1 MGWRTVVITKGSK
14 LDLKLNNLVIRSI
27 EDVIKINLEEIEMLI
42 LESNQISITSC
53 LLVEL
58 SKQKIPTVFCDDKHI
73 PISSLLPFYGCHDC
87 SKKVLLQTKWT
98 DHQKAKIWSIIVYN
112 KIFNQKKLLEYLE
125 QNGPIYMSSCNL
137 SNAPVC
143 KTIEDAKLI
152 FPEIKNIYNFGK
164 MTQQPSQIIREILR
178 K

>member
-1 MGWRTVVITKGSK
+1 MSNKKYNELIISTTDTVLGIGGKVNEKIKKLIYEIKGRDENKK
-14 LDLKLNNLVIRSI
+14 LIILVSSIKQARMFLEWNIQAEQYAKKYWPGATTLVVNNQGFR
-27 EDVIKINLEEIEMLI
+27 M
-42 LESNQISITSC
+42 
-53 LLVEL
+53 
-58 SKQKIPTVFCDDKHI
+58 P
-73 PISSLLPFYGCHDC
+73 
-87 SKKVLLQTKWT
+87 
-98 DHQKAKIWSIIVYN
+98 
-112 KIFNQKKLLEYLE
+112 NQKKLLEYLE

-164 MTQQPSQIIREILR
+164 MTQQPSQIIRVEDGEILR

>member
-1 MGWRTVVITKGSK
+1 MSNEKYNDLIISTTDTVLGIGGKVNEKIKELIYEIKGRDKNKK
-14 LDLKLNNLVIRSI
+14 LIILVSSIKQARMFPEWNIQAEQYAKKYWPGATTLVVNNQGFR
-27 EDVIKINLEEIEMLI
+27 M
-42 LESNQISITSC
+42 
-53 LLVEL
+53 
-58 SKQKIPTVFCDDKHI
+58 P
-73 PISSLLPFYGCHDC
+73 
-87 SKKVLLQTKWT
+87 
-98 DHQKAKIWSIIVYN
+98 
-112 KIFNQKKLLEYLE
+112 NQKKLLEYLE

-164 MTQQPSQIIREILR
+164 MTQQPSQIIRVEDGEILR

>member
-1 MGWRTVVITKGSK
+1 MSNKKYNELIISTTDTVLGIGGKVNEKIKKLIYEIKGRDENKK
-14 LDLKLNNLVIRSI
+14 LIILVSSIKQARMFPEWNIQAEQYAKKYWPGATTLVVNNQGFR
-27 EDVIKINLEEIEMLI
+27 M
-42 LESNQISITSC
+42 
-53 LLVEL
+53 
-58 SKQKIPTVFCDDKHI
+58 P
-73 PISSLLPFYGCHDC
+73 
-87 SKKVLLQTKWT
+87 
-98 DHQKAKIWSIIVYN
+98 
-112 KIFNQKKLLEYLE
+112 NQKKLLEYLE

-164 MTQQPSQIIREILR
+164 MTQQPSQIIRVEDGEILR

>member
-1 MGWRTVVITKGSK
+1 MSNKKYNELIISTTDTVLGIGGKVNEKIKKLIYEIKGRDENKK
-14 LDLKLNNLVIRSI
+14 LIILVSSIKQARMFPEWNIQAEQYAKKYWPGATTLVVNNQGFR
-27 EDVIKINLEEIEMLI
+27 M
-42 LESNQISITSC
+42 
-53 LLVEL
+53 
-58 SKQKIPTVFCDDKHI
+58 P
-73 PISSLLPFYGCHDC
+73 
-87 SKKVLLQTKWT
+87 
-98 DHQKAKIWSIIVYN
+98 
-112 KIFNQKKLLEYLE
+112 NQKKLLEYLD

-164 MTQQPSQIIREILR
+164 MSQQPSQIIRVEDGEILR

>member
-1 MGWRTVVITKGSK
+1 MSNKKYNELIISTTDTVLGLGGKVNEKIKKLIYEIKGRDENKK
-14 LDLKLNNLVIRSI
+14 LIILVSSIKQARMFLEWNIQAEQYAKKYWPGATTLVVNNQGLR
-27 EDVIKINLEEIEMLI
+27 M
-42 LESNQISITSC
+42 
-53 LLVEL
+53 
-58 SKQKIPTVFCDDKHI
+58 P
-73 PISSLLPFYGCHDC
+73 
-87 SKKVLLQTKWT
+87 
-98 DHQKAKIWSIIVYN
+98 
-112 KIFNQKKLLEYLE
+112 NQKKLLEYLE

-164 MTQQPSQIIREILR
+164 MSQQPSQIIRVEDGEILR

>member
-1 MGWRTVVITKGSK
+1 MFPEWNIQAEQYAKKYWPGATTLVV
-14 LDLKLNNLVIRSI
+14 NNQGFR
-27 EDVIKINLEEIEMLI
+27 M
-42 LESNQISITSC
+42 
-53 LLVEL
+53 
-58 SKQKIPTVFCDDKHI
+58 P
-73 PISSLLPFYGCHDC
+73 
-87 SKKVLLQTKWT
+87 
-98 DHQKAKIWSIIVYN
+98 
-112 KIFNQKKLLEYLE
+112 NQKKLLEYLE

-164 MTQQPSQIIREILR
+164 MTQQPSQIIRVEDGEILR

>member
-1 MGWRTVVITKGSK
+1 MSNKKYSELIISTTDTVLGIGGKVNEKIKKLIYEIKGRDENKK
-14 LDLKLNNLVIRSI
+14 LIILVSSIKQARMFPEWNIQDEQYAKKYWPGATTLVVNNQGFR
-27 EDVIKINLEEIEMLI
+27 M
-42 LESNQISITSC
+42 
-53 LLVEL
+53 
-58 SKQKIPTVFCDDKHI
+58 P
-73 PISSLLPFYGCHDC
+73 
-87 SKKVLLQTKWT
+87 
-98 DHQKAKIWSIIVYN
+98 
-112 KIFNQKKLLEYLE
+112 NQKKLLEYLE

-164 MTQQPSQIIREILR
+164 MTQQPSQIIRVEDGEILR

>member
-1 MGWRTVVITKGSK
+1 MSNKKYSELIISTTDTVLGIGGKVNEKIKKLIYEIKGRDENKK
-14 LDLKLNNLVIRSI
+14 LIILVSSIKQARKFPEWNIQAEQYAKKYWPGATTLVVNNQGFR
-27 EDVIKINLEEIEMLI
+27 M
-42 LESNQISITSC
+42 
-53 LLVEL
+53 
-58 SKQKIPTVFCDDKHI
+58 P
-73 PISSLLPFYGCHDC
+73 
-87 SKKVLLQTKWT
+87 
-98 DHQKAKIWSIIVYN
+98 
-112 KIFNQKKLLEYLE
+112 NQKKLLEYLE

-164 MTQQPSQIIREILR
+164 MTQQPSQIIRVEDGEILR

>member
-1 MGWRTVVITKGSK
+1 MSNEKYNELIISTTDTVLGIGGKVNEKIKKLIYEIKGRDRNKK
-14 LDLKLNNLVIRSI
+14 LIILVSSIKQARMFPEWNIQAEQYAKKYWPGATTLVVNNQGFR
-27 EDVIKINLEEIEMLI
+27 M
-42 LESNQISITSC
+42 
-53 LLVEL
+53 
-58 SKQKIPTVFCDDKHI
+58 P
-73 PISSLLPFYGCHDC
+73 
-87 SKKVLLQTKWT
+87 
-98 DHQKAKIWSIIVYN
+98 
-112 KIFNQKKLLEYLE
+112 NQKKLLKYLE

-164 MTQQPSQIIREILR
+164 MTQQPSQIIRVEDGEILR

>member
-1 MGWRTVVITKGSK
+1 MNNKKYNELIISTTDTVLGIGGKVNEKIKKLIYEIKGRDENKK
-14 LDLKLNNLVIRSI
+14 LIILVSSIKQARMFPEWNIQAEQYAKKYWPGATTLVVNNQGFR
-27 EDVIKINLEEIEMLI
+27 M
-42 LESNQISITSC
+42 
-53 LLVEL
+53 
-58 SKQKIPTVFCDDKHI
+58 P
-73 PISSLLPFYGCHDC
+73 
-87 SKKVLLQTKWT
+87 
-98 DHQKAKIWSIIVYN
+98 
-112 KIFNQKKLLEYLE
+112 NQKKLLEYLE

-164 MTQQPSQIIREILR
+164 MSQQPSQIIRVEDGEILR

>member
-1 MGWRTVVITKGSK
+1 MSNKKYNELIISTTDTVLGIGGKVNEKIKKLIYEIKGRDENKK
-14 LDLKLNNLVIRSI
+14 LIILVSSI
-27 EDVIKINLEEIEMLI
+27 KQARMFPEWNIQAEQYAKKYWPGATTLVV
-42 LESNQISITSC
+42 SNQGFRM
-53 LLVEL
+53 
-58 SKQKIPTVFCDDKHI
+58 P
-73 PISSLLPFYGCHDC
+73 
-87 SKKVLLQTKWT
+87 
-98 DHQKAKIWSIIVYN
+98 
-112 KIFNQKKLLEYLE
+112 NQKKLLEYLE

-164 MTQQPSQIIREILR
+164 MTQQPSQIIRVEDGEILR

>member
-1 MGWRTVVITKGSK
+1 MSNKKYNELIISTTDTVLGIGGKVNEKIKKLIYEIKGRDENKK
-14 LDLKLNNLVIRSI
+14 LIILVSSIKQARMFPEWNIQAEQYAKKYWPGATTLIVNNQGFR
-27 EDVIKINLEEIEMLI
+27 M
-42 LESNQISITSC
+42 
-53 LLVEL
+53 
-58 SKQKIPTVFCDDKHI
+58 P
-73 PISSLLPFYGCHDC
+73 
-87 SKKVLLQTKWT
+87 
-98 DHQKAKIWSIIVYN
+98 
-112 KIFNQKKLLEYLE
+112 NQKKLLEYLE

-164 MTQQPSQIIREILR
+164 MSQQPSQIIRVEDGEILR

>member
-1 MGWRTVVITKGSK
+1 MSDKKYNELIISTTDTVLGIGGKVNEKIKKLIYEIKGRDENKK
-14 LDLKLNNLVIRSI
+14 LIILVSSIKQARMFPEWNIQAEQYAKKYWPGATTLVVNNQGFR
-27 EDVIKINLEEIEMLI
+27 M
-42 LESNQISITSC
+42 
-53 LLVEL
+53 
-58 SKQKIPTVFCDDKHI
+58 P
-73 PISSLLPFYGCHDC
+73 
-87 SKKVLLQTKWT
+87 
-98 DHQKAKIWSIIVYN
+98 
-112 KIFNQKKLLEYLE
+112 NQKKLLEYLE

-164 MTQQPSQIIREILR
+164 MTQQPSQIIRVEDGEILR

>member
-1 MGWRTVVITKGSK
+1 MSNKKYSELIISTTDTVLGIGGKVNEKIKKLIYEIKGRDENKK
-14 LDLKLNNLVIRSI
+14 LIILVSSIKQASMFPEWNIQAEQYAKKYWPGATTLVVNNQGFR
-27 EDVIKINLEEIEMLI
+27 M
-42 LESNQISITSC
+42 
-53 LLVEL
+53 
-58 SKQKIPTVFCDDKHI
+58 P
-73 PISSLLPFYGCHDC
+73 
-87 SKKVLLQTKWT
+87 
-98 DHQKAKIWSIIVYN
+98 
-112 KIFNQKKLLEYLE
+112 NQKKLLEYLD

-164 MTQQPSQIIREILR
+164 MSQQPSQIIRVEDGEILR

>member
-1 MGWRTVVITKGSK
+1 MSNKKYSELIISTTDTVLGIGGKVNEKIKKLIYEIKGRDENKK
-14 LDLKLNNLVIRSI
+14 LIILVSSIKQARMFSEWNIQAEQYAKKYWPGATTLVVNNQGFR
-27 EDVIKINLEEIEMLI
+27 M
-42 LESNQISITSC
+42 
-53 LLVEL
+53 
-58 SKQKIPTVFCDDKHI
+58 P
-73 PISSLLPFYGCHDC
+73 
-87 SKKVLLQTKWT
+87 
-98 DHQKAKIWSIIVYN
+98 
-112 KIFNQKKLLEYLE
+112 NQKKLLEYLE

-164 MTQQPSQIIREILR
+164 MSQQPSQIIRVEDGEILR

>member
-1 MGWRTVVITKGSK
+1 MSNKKYSELIISTTDTVLGIGGKVNEKIKKLIYEIKGRDENKK
-14 LDLKLNNLVIRSI
+14 LIILVSSIKQARMFAEWNIQADQYAKKYWPGATTLVVNNQGFR
-27 EDVIKINLEEIEMLI
+27 M
-42 LESNQISITSC
+42 
-53 LLVEL
+53 
-58 SKQKIPTVFCDDKHI
+58 P
-73 PISSLLPFYGCHDC
+73 
-87 SKKVLLQTKWT
+87 
-98 DHQKAKIWSIIVYN
+98 
-112 KIFNQKKLLEYLE
+112 NQKKLLEYLE

-164 MTQQPSQIIREILR
+164 MSQQPSQIIRVEDGEILR

>member
-1 MGWRTVVITKGSK
+1 MSNKKYNELIISTTDTVLGIGGKVNEKIKKLIYEIKGRDENKK
-14 LDLKLNNLVIRSI
+14 LIILVSSIKQARMFSEWNIQAEQYAKKYWPGATTLVVNNQGFR
-27 EDVIKINLEEIEMLI
+27 M
-42 LESNQISITSC
+42 
-53 LLVEL
+53 
-58 SKQKIPTVFCDDKHI
+58 P
-73 PISSLLPFYGCHDC
+73 
-87 SKKVLLQTKWT
+87 
-98 DHQKAKIWSIIVYN
+98 
-112 KIFNQKKLLEYLE
+112 NQKKLLEYLE

-164 MTQQPSQIIREILR
+164 MSQQPSQIIRVEDGEILR

>member
-1 MGWRTVVITKGSK
+1 MSDKKYNELIISTTDTVLGIGGKVNEKIKKLIYEIKGRDENKK
-14 LDLKLNNLVIRSI
+14 LIILVSTTLVVNNQGFR
-27 EDVIKINLEEIEMLI
+27 M
-42 LESNQISITSC
+42 
-53 LLVEL
+53 
-58 SKQKIPTVFCDDKHI
+58 P
-73 PISSLLPFYGCHDC
+73 
-87 SKKVLLQTKWT
+87 
-98 DHQKAKIWSIIVYN
+98 
-112 KIFNQKKLLEYLE
+112 NQKKLLEYLE

-164 MTQQPSQIIREILR
+164 MSQQPSQIIRVEDGEILR

>member
-1 MGWRTVVITKGSK
+1 MSNKKYSELIISTTDTVLGIGGKVNEKIKKLIYEIKGRDENKK
-14 LDLKLNNLVIRSI
+14 LIILVSSIKQARMFPEWNIQAEQYAKKYWPGATTLVVNNQGFR
-27 EDVIKINLEEIEMLI
+27 M
-42 LESNQISITSC
+42 
-53 LLVEL
+53 
-58 SKQKIPTVFCDDKHI
+58 P
-73 PISSLLPFYGCHDC
+73 
-87 SKKVLLQTKWT
+87 
-98 DHQKAKIWSIIVYN
+98 
-112 KIFNQKKLLEYLE
+112 NQKKLLEYLD

-164 MTQQPSQIIREILR
+164 MSQQPSQIIRVEDGEILR

>member
-1 MGWRTVVITKGSK
+1 MSNKKYSELIISTTDTVLGIGGKVNEKIKKLIYEIKGRDENKK
-14 LDLKLNNLVIRSI
+14 LIILVSSIKQARMFPEWNIQAEQYAKKYWPGATTLVI
-27 EDVIKINLEEIEMLI
+27 N
-42 LESNQISITSC
+42 NQGFRM
-53 LLVEL
+53 
-58 SKQKIPTVFCDDKHI
+58 P
-73 PISSLLPFYGCHDC
+73 
-87 SKKVLLQTKWT
+87 
-98 DHQKAKIWSIIVYN
+98 
-112 KIFNQKKLLEYLE
+112 NQKKLLEYLE

-164 MTQQPSQIIREILR
+164 MTQQPSQIIRVEDGEILR

>member
-1 MGWRTVVITKGSK
+1 MSNKKYNELIISTTDTVLGLGGKVNEKIKKLIYEIKGRDENKK
-14 LDLKLNNLVIRSI
+14 LIILVSSIKQARMFPEWNIQAEQYAKKYWPGATTLVVNNQGFR
-27 EDVIKINLEEIEMLI
+27 M
-42 LESNQISITSC
+42 
-53 LLVEL
+53 
-58 SKQKIPTVFCDDKHI
+58 P
-73 PISSLLPFYGCHDC
+73 
-87 SKKVLLQTKWT
+87 
-98 DHQKAKIWSIIVYN
+98 
-112 KIFNQKKLLEYLE
+112 NQKKLLEYLE

-164 MTQQPSQIIREILR
+164 MSQQPSQIIRVEDGEILR

>member
-1 MGWRTVVITKGSK
+1 MSNKKYSELIISTTDTVLGIGGKVNEKIKKLIYEIKGRDENKK
-14 LDLKLNNLVIRSI
+14 LIILVSSIKQARKFPEWNIQAEQYAKKYWPGATTLVVNNQGFR
-27 EDVIKINLEEIEMLI
+27 M
-42 LESNQISITSC
+42 
-53 LLVEL
+53 
-58 SKQKIPTVFCDDKHI
+58 P
-73 PISSLLPFYGCHDC
+73 
-87 SKKVLLQTKWT
+87 
-98 DHQKAKIWSIIVYN
+98 
-112 KIFNQKKLLEYLE
+112 NQKKLLEYLE

-164 MTQQPSQIIREILR
+164 MSQQPSQIIRVEDGEILR

>member
-1 MGWRTVVITKGSK
+1 MSNKKYSELIISTTDTVLGIGGKANEKIKKLIYEIKGRDENKK
-14 LDLKLNNLVIRSI
+14 LIILVSSIKQARMFPEWNIQAEQYAKKYWPGATTLVVNNQGFR
-27 EDVIKINLEEIEMLI
+27 M
-42 LESNQISITSC
+42 
-53 LLVEL
+53 
-58 SKQKIPTVFCDDKHI
+58 P
-73 PISSLLPFYGCHDC
+73 
-87 SKKVLLQTKWT
+87 
-98 DHQKAKIWSIIVYN
+98 
-112 KIFNQKKLLEYLE
+112 NQKKLLEYLE

-164 MTQQPSQIIREILR
+164 MTQQPSQIIRVEDGEILR

>member
-1 MGWRTVVITKGSK
+1 MSNKKYNELIISTTDTVLGIGGKVNEKIKKLIYEIKGRDENKK
-14 LDLKLNNLVIRSI
+14 LIILVSSIKQARMFSEWNIQAEQYAKKYWPGATTLVVNNQGFR
-27 EDVIKINLEEIEMLI
+27 M
-42 LESNQISITSC
+42 
-53 LLVEL
+53 
-58 SKQKIPTVFCDDKHI
+58 P
-73 PISSLLPFYGCHDC
+73 
-87 SKKVLLQTKWT
+87 
-98 DHQKAKIWSIIVYN
+98 
-112 KIFNQKKLLEYLE
+112 NQKKLLEYLE

-164 MTQQPSQIIREILR
+164 MTQQPSQIIRVEDGEILR

>member
-1 MGWRTVVITKGSK
+1 MSNKKYNELIISTTDTVLGIGGKVNEKIKKLIYEIKGRDENKK
-14 LDLKLNNLVIRSI
+14 LIILVSSIKQARMFPEWNIQAEQYAKKYWPGATTLVVNNQGFR
-27 EDVIKINLEEIEMLI
+27 M
-42 LESNQISITSC
+42 
-53 LLVEL
+53 
-58 SKQKIPTVFCDDKHI
+58 P
-73 PISSLLPFYGCHDC
+73 
-87 SKKVLLQTKWT
+87 
-98 DHQKAKIWSIIVYN
+98 
-112 KIFNQKKLLEYLE
+112 NQKKLVEYLE

-164 MTQQPSQIIREILR
+164 MTQQPSQIIRVEDGEILR